1 MPVLENIPSFVLAA
15 GNGVR
20 SVQQRDDLD
29 VGGLGKHVEG
39 LKVLQRETLIRQ
51 AADIPR
57 LRCRVAGDVDDPCR
71 TQFGKRGEQ
80 RRIAAGS
87 RRIEDEDVDPLFA
100 GDKNPL
106 APTM

>member
-39 LKVLQRETLIRQ
+39 LKGPQREAAVRQ
-51 AADIPR
+51 AADVR
-57 LRCRVAGDVDDPCR
+57 ACVAGL
-71 TQFGKRGEQ
+71 QE
-80 RRIAAGS
+80 
-87 RRIEDEDVDPLFA
+87 
-100 GDKNPL
+100 
-106 APTM
+106 M